1 LHPFFHTLLKSSLQ
15 TSQSCNEINSQKNGS
30 MTTMDEALAFIDK
43 IVETDFLEP
52 IPKD

>member
-15 TSQSCNEINSQKNGS
+15 TSQSSNEINSQKNGS